1 MAGRDFQKGN
11 VVDQIDELIGHV
23 NQEWWVTDW
32 AGGYV
37 GRVRDDGIVFDYNEE
52 RIGHVAANGNLFN
65 WSGTLIGR
73 LREDG
78 HALDHGGRDVGYIVD
93 MPLLPAG
100 AAAILL
106 LVLHVIRTGSIA
118 RER

>member
-1 MAGRDFQKGN
+1 MAWQSFQKGD
-11 VVDQIDELIGHV
+11 VIDQIDELIGHV
-23 NQEWWVTDW
+23 NQEGRITDW
-32 AGGYV
+32 A
-37 GRVRDDGIVFDYNEE
+37 
-52 RIGHVAANGNLFN
+52 
-65 WSGTLIGR
+65 SR

-106 LVLHVIRTGSIA
+106 LILRVVRTGSI
-118 RER
+118 ERGR